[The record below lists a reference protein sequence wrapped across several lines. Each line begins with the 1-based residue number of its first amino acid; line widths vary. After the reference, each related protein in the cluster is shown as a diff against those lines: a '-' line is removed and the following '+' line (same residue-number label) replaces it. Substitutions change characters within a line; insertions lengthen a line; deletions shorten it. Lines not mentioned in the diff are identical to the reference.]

1 MPKLALMYMDITK
14 ARPDRHQTL
23 LLSIDWH
30 QKGHGYKIFCNVLA
44 SQRAFN
50 EGQEIPD
57 KQTWAETQNRQY
69 DSGGESL
76 MLPLET
82 IRQAC
87 YRIKQ
92 ASVACQ
98 DSKWHPLWGVW
109 HLAMSRGTSQAGD
122 RFNRDRPW
130 RRACLSF
137 QHLQLSFKPLRC
149 LCSSDC
155 R

>member
-14 ARPDRHQTL
+14 ARPIRHQTL

-44 SQRAFN
+44 SQWKSRN
-50 EGQEIPD
+50 TRQTDMGRNT
-57 KQTWAETQNRQY
+57 KQTIQQWCA
-69 DSGGESL
+69 ESL
-76 MLPLET
+76 TLPLET

-98 DSKWHPLWGVW
+98 DSKWHPLWDVR
-109 HLAMSRGTSQAGD
+109 HLVMSRGTSQTGD
-122 RFNRDRPW
+122 RFNRDRTW
-130 RRACLSF
+130 RSACLSF
-137 QHLQLSFKPLRC
+137 QHLQVSFKPLRC

>member
-1 MPKLALMYMDITK
+1 MPKLALMYMNITK
-14 ARPDRHQTL
+14 ARPIRHQTL

-30 QKGHGYKIFCNVLA
+30 QKGHGYKIFWSRNTW
-44 SQRAFN
+44 QTDMGRN
-50 EGQEIPD
+50 T
-57 KQTWAETQNRQY
+57 KQTIQQWWAAYLT
-69 DSGGESL
+69 
-76 MLPLET
+76 LPLET

-92 ASVACQ
+92 ASEACH
-98 DSKWHPLWGVW
+98 DSKWHPLWGVR
-109 HLAMSRGTSQAGD
+109 HLVMSRGSSQAGD

-130 RRACLSF
+130 QRACLSF
-137 QHLQLSFKPLRC
+137 QHLQVSFKPLRC